1 MCEVIERWK
10 QYYDEYLNGG
20 AAENEGG
27 TATDPALQEVEEE
40 IGRLKNNKATGIDQ
54 LPKAKRNLKRPA
66 ASTDH
71 YDDDRKRSSGSDR
84 LFEAPPP
91 PSISTSVRGSYSA
104 VEKKRLDDYPPSKRE
119 DYKSRDEFKS
129 RSGPVDDY
137 RRDSFKR
144 NGGGGVMDD
153 YSKRDLDRPSMP
165 SMESRYTDS
174 RKRTDYRGSGGP
186 RDDRDRN
193 GSAPKSRYMDPM
205 DQRYPDRSGSSGGG
219 GGSSSGPW
227 NAGPPQ
233 MSMAPAGM
241 GNDGWRMDNGQDRY
255 DRTYNERK
263 APQMSASPFMDPS
276 RQSQFMGGGSS
287 GGRPQDRYGAPVSGR
302 FDNGR
307 Y

>member
-1 MCEVIERWK
+1 M
-10 QYYDEYLNGG
+10 D
-20 AAENEGG
+20 
-27 TATDPALQEVEEE
+27 
-40 IGRLKNNKATGIDQ
+40 
-54 LPKAKRNLKRPA
+54 
-66 ASTDH
+66 
-71 YDDDRKRSSGSDR
+71 
-84 LFEAPPP
+84 
-91 PSISTSVRGSYSA
+91 
-104 VEKKRLDDYPPSKRE
+104 KKRLDDYVAPKRD
-119 DYKSRDEFKS
+119 DYKSRDDYKQ

-153 YSKRDLDRPSMP
+153 YSKRDMDRPSMT
-165 SMESRYTDS
+165 SMDSRYPDS
-174 RKRTDYRGSGGP
+174 RSGAGNDYRGSGGP

-193 GSAPKSRYMDPM
+193 GSAPKSRYMDSM
-205 DQRYPDRSGSSGGG
+205 DQRYSDRSGSGAG
-219 GGSSSGPW
+219 GGSGSGPW

-263 APQMSASPFMDPS
+263 APQMSANPFMDPS
-276 RQSQFMGGGSS
+276 RQSQFMGGGGS